1 MRLDN
6 TMADGNSSTRQNDR
20 HALQAQIRGHGVVL
34 FDGVCNL
41 CNGAVNFVIDRDPEG
56 YFKFA
61 ALQSDEGQDLLDAV
75 GAADTGL
82 SSIILVEEGKVYR
95 QSTAALRIAR
105 RLSGAWPLLYL
116 FIVVPRPL
124 RDLVY
129 DWIANNRYDWFGKR
143 DQCRIPTPDLQA
155 RFL

>member
-1 MRLDN
+1 MDPDDAMTDRNRSNQHDAPALD
-6 TMADGNSSTRQNDR
+6 APIDQ
-20 HALQAQIRGHGVVL
+20 HGVVL

-41 CNGAVNFVIDRDPEG
+41 CNGAVNFVIDRDPES

-61 ALQSDEGQDLLDAV
+61 ALQSDEGQAVLDAV
-75 GAADTGL
+75 GAADSGL
-82 SSIILVEEGKVYR
+82 SSIVLVEEGQAYR

-105 RLSGAWPLLYL
+105 KLSGAWPLLYL
-116 FIVVPRPL
+116 FILVPRPL